1 MRRLR
6 VPVAVVPLAGFIA
19 LACLLP
25 LGILLVYSFWRLDG
39 FALARDWNVD
49 NYGTSL
55 FDGYYV
61 RLYARSLGIGAA
73 VAIVTVALAYPFAY
87 AARFRFPRRRNALL
101 FAVLLSMFASY
112 LIRVYA
118 FQSILGSRGVV
129 NWALLELGVIG
140 HPLDFLLFNKFAVL
154 VTLTNVFLP
163 FVVLPIWAAMQNV
176 DDATVEAARDLG
188 ARPFGVFA
196 RVIVPATRTAA
207 FAGAGFVFVLA
218 SGDYVTPTL
227 VGGPGGLMIG
237 RPIANAFGLTNDY
250 PLGSALAFTLL
261 LLFGLSLLVL
271 PRLLALA
278 GRPLARA
285 WWRLLPHLPR
295 RRSSG
300 PLPGARAWAHVWVA
314 GTLVFLFSPLL
325 IVVVLSF
332 TTREV
337 PAFPMH
343 GVTLR
348 WYEHVV
354 GDDGFRSALQNSV
367 VLAVVCGVVASA
379 LGAAA
384 AIGLTRTRFAL
395 RGPVG
400 VMLLLP
406 LALPG
411 LITGVAML
419 TLYTWAGIPLSLE
432 TVAVGHLVFTTPFV
446 VLVMT
451 ARLRDIDPM
460 LEEAGR
466 DLGASPL
473 GVFRRVTLPLILPA
487 LGGAALVVAALS
499 LDEFVIT
506 NFVSGS
512 TVTVP
517 LFVWAKLR
525 TGVTPDVNAVSTL
538 LLLTLALLVSGF
550 YLAGGSTDRRLA
562 RRSSE
567 RKR

>member
-1 MRRLR
+1 
-6 VPVAVVPLAGFIA
+6 V
-19 LACLLP
+19 
-25 LGILLVYSFWRLDG
+25 
-39 FALARDWNVD
+39 
-49 NYGTSL
+49 
-55 FDGYYV
+55 
-61 RLYARSLGIGAA
+61 
-73 VAIVTVALAYPFAY
+73 
-87 AARFRFPRRRNALL
+87 
-101 FAVLLSMFASY
+101 
-112 LIRVYA
+112 
-118 FQSILGSRGVV
+118 
-129 NWALLELGVIG
+129 
-140 HPLDFLLFNKFAVL
+140 
-154 VTLTNVFLP
+154 
-163 FVVLPIWAAMQNV
+163 
-176 DDATVEAARDLG
+176 
-188 ARPFGVFA
+188 
-196 RVIVPATRTAA
+196 
-207 FAGAGFVFVLA
+207 
-218 SGDYVTPTL
+218 
-227 VGGPGGLMIG
+227 
-237 RPIANAFGLTNDY
+237 
-250 PLGSALAFTLL
+250 
-261 LLFGLSLLVL
+261 
-271 PRLLALA
+271 
-278 GRPLARA
+278 
-285 WWRLLPHLPR
+285 
-295 RRSSG
+295 
-300 PLPGARAWAHVWVA
+300 
-314 GTLVFLFSPLL
+314 
-325 IVVVLSF
+325 
-332 TTREV
+332 
-337 PAFPMH
+337 
-343 GVTLR
+343 
-348 WYEHVV
+348 
-354 GDDGFRSALQNSV
+354 
-367 VLAVVCGVVASA
+367 
-379 LGAAA
+379 
-384 AIGLTRTRFAL
+384 
-395 RGPVG
+395 
-400 VMLLLP
+400 LLLP